1 MFEKQNILIG
11 LLVLLLQ
18 NSSAQISPP
27 GLGIGKTASWYAFAV
42 RQDIGAAKKWKTV
55 TYVGIGMKSNPDNF
69 NPVQKPALLVFNQEF
84 YYCFKKSWYTSFAT
98 SYRRQNEYIKT
109 TPYSLAQPG
118 IQQEFRLY
126 GRGFY
131 RFKIGRV
138 QLSPSFRQEFRMF
151 YDPDFSPMPKDMQ
164 LRSRVRLQ
172 AIVPLNKKQSQWLTF
187 ASETF
192 FATSKQAHSNTWS
205 KFEYSENRFT
215 VYYSVFVPEAVLI
228 FDFGY
233 MNNLVGTKSSLY
245 DAHYLAIDII
255 FENPAKLFKRHKIQ
269 KEL

>member
-1 MFEKQNILIG
+1 MKQKLSVW
-11 LLVLLLQ
+11 LLVLLFQ
-18 NSSAQISPP
+18 NGAAQISPP
-27 GLGIGKTASWYAFAV
+27 GLGSGRTAGWFAFAV
-42 RQDIGAAKKWKTV
+42 RQDFGAAKKWKTV
-55 TYVGIGMKSNPDNF
+55 AYIGVGTKSNPDNF

-84 YYCFKKSWYTSFAT
+84 YFRFQKAWYSSFAA
-98 SYRRQNEYIKT
+98 SYRRQNEYIKNA
-109 TPYSLAQPG
+109 PYSSDRPS

-126 GRGFY
+126 GRLFY

-138 QLSPSFRQEFRMF
+138 QLSPAFRQEFRMF
-151 YDPDFSPMPKDMQ
+151 YAPDFSPMPKDMQ

-192 FATSKQAHSNTWS
+192 FATSKQAHSNSWS

-215 VYYSVFVPEAVLI
+215 VYYSISFPEAALI

-233 MNNLVGTKSSLY
+233 MNNLVGIKSSLY
-245 DAHYLAIDII
+245 DVHYLAVDIL
-255 FENPAKLFKRHKIQ
+255 FDNPAKLFKRHKIQ
-269 KEL
+269 KAL